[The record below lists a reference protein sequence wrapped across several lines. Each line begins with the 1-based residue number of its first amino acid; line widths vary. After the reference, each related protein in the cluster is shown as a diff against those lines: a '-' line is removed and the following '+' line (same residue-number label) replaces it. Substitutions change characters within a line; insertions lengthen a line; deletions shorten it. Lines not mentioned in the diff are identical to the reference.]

1 MVSIILKTPNFGIS
15 INNLV
20 LTMNSIVFPKRQI
33 NERSF
38 KFMFYS
44 CVVDNIDILNQK
56 EYIVKYND
64 WILSEHYL
72 FINLNYLISY
82 SLFY

>member
-1 MVSIILKTPNFGIS
+1 MRDPLNLCFIL
-15 INNLV
+15 
-20 LTMNSIVFPKRQI
+20 
-33 NERSF
+33 
-38 KFMFYS
+38 
-44 CVVDNIDILNQK
+44 CVVNNIDTLNQK